1 MTSLGPMPDVAGCI
15 SLTLSGLVGGHAWVN
30 KFHVNYSGTPPTSGQ
45 MAAYCAGV
53 NDGWIGGIA
62 DICSVGVSLLKIEA
76 VDLSSRTAAVGIL
89 DVTSFGTVLG
99 AYNPAN
105 AAVLVD
111 YDIAIRY
118 RGGHPR
124 TYLPAG
130 VQADLETESTWLDAS
145 LSNFTAGFQN
155 FLNFIENVTYD
166 GFVFG
171 GQCFLQAVVTVP
183 PPPAW
188 RTPPVTRIIT
198 GFNVQKELAS
208 QRRRIGRK

>member
-1 MTSLGPMPDVAGCI
+1 MGSLGPMPDVAGCI
-15 SLTLSGLVGGHAWVN
+15 SLTLSGLVGSHAWVN
-30 KFHVNYSGTPPTSGQ
+30 KFHVNYSGTPPTVDQLNSYTNGVNSGWV
-45 MAAYCAGV
+45 AGV
-53 NDGWIGGIA
+53 ANS
-62 DICSVGVSLLKIEA
+62 CSVGVSLLRIEA
-76 VDLSSRTAAVGIL
+76 VDLSSRTAASYVF
-89 DVTSFGTVLG
+89 DVTSLGTVIG
-99 AYNPAN
+99 AYNPGN
-105 AAVLVD
+105 ACVLVD
-111 YDIAIRY
+111 YDIAIRF

-124 TYLPAG
+124 TYLPMG

-145 LSNFTAGFQN
+145 VATFTDNFQT
-155 FLNFIENVTYD
+155 FLAAIENITYD

-198 GFNVQKELAS
+198 GFHVQKELAS